1 MLSDLLDLFFPRQ
14 CVCCQELLL
23 HHEKLLC
30 DPCWQQLPKT
40 NFAEELNNPVIS
52 LFRGRAELHH
62 ASALYSFR
70 PKSKI
75 QKLIHSFKY
84 HGNTNLA
91 FALGQEMGKQI
102 CKSKLFGQID
112 LIVPVPLHP
121 KKQRKR
127 GYNQAEILAAGMAK
141 EMCVDLNPELLIRAK
156 MNSTQTNKSAAER
169 WQNVEGI
176 FQFGEPKAS
185 YGKHVLIVDDVI
197 TTGSTLES
205 CAQEILKAEGNKVS
219 VACLAWAEH

>member
-1 MLSDLLDLFFPRQ
+1 
-14 CVCCQELLL
+14 
-23 HHEKLLC
+23 
-30 DPCWQQLPKT
+30 
-40 NFAEELNNPVIS
+40 
-52 LFRGRAELHH
+52 
-62 ASALYSFR
+62 
-70 PKSKI
+70 
-75 QKLIHSFKY
+75 
-84 HGNTNLA
+84 
-91 FALGQEMGKQI
+91 MGKQI

-127 GYNQAEILAAGMAK
+127 GYNQAEILAAGMAE
-141 EMCVDLNPELLIRAK
+141 EMKVELNPEFLIRAK

-169 WQNVEGI
+169 WDNVDGI
-176 FQFGEPKAS
+176 FQLEEPKAS

-205 CAQEILKAEGNKVS
+205 CAQEILKVENNKVS